1 VVTWWEEAYTVA
13 FGKPSGFIKTGSTNE
28 VRPSSPPPP
37 SAKCAETPSIT
48 SLQKRSEF
56 VQLVS
61 NSTNEF
67 LEHLH
72 ALSQEALDHADLGVL
87 SATLGASAL
96 LRSCLWCYQRLL
108 PIIPDNATIPNPATK
123 VNNPANS
130 TNSLVMAHHKMHE
143 LVEALAERLLDLH
156 CRLLSLYI
164 LQESYSLDWESP
176 NAFSEGERG
185 SFTIQM
191 WWLYMQGKYATP
203 AHKLA
208 G

>member
-1 VVTWWEEAYTVA
+1 
-13 FGKPSGFIKTGSTNE
+13 
-28 VRPSSPPPP
+28 
-37 SAKCAETPSIT
+37 
-48 SLQKRSEF
+48 
-56 VQLVS
+56 
-61 NSTNEF
+61 
-67 LEHLH
+67 
-72 ALSQEALDHADLGVL
+72 
-87 SATLGASAL
+87 
-96 LRSCLWCYQRLL
+96 
-108 PIIPDNATIPNPATK
+108 
-123 VNNPANS
+123 
-130 TNSLVMAHHKMHE
+130 MAHHKMHE